1 MVVAMPGDRSV
12 GEVLA
17 AITDGLVALHT
28 RFYGKG
34 PTSAKTHYMDDA
46 VVSFLWGG
54 FTKVEETLIATGR
67 GDAVAD
73 LRRSFQ
79 SAMQEEFT
87 AVVEK
92 ATGRRVTAYLN
103 QINVDPNMVVE
114 IFLLDPTT
122 PAPTPPK
129 DSL

>member
-1 MVVAMPGDRSV
+1 MQGDRPA

-46 VVSFLWGG
+46 VVSFLWEG
-54 FTKVEETLIATGR
+54 FTKVEETLIASGR
-67 GDAVAD
+67 GEAVAD

-79 SAMQEEFT
+79 SAMRGEFT
-87 AVVEK
+87 SVIEG
-92 ATGRRVTAYLN
+92 ATGRSVIAYLSQVN
-103 QINVDPNMVVE
+103 IDPNMAVE
-114 IFLLDPTT
+114 IFLLGPGSPGD
-122 PAPTPPK
+122 
-129 DSL
+129 